1 MVFILNSDYVY
12 ARKRWVESFER
23 EIKMLREREV
33 KKKCVY
39 GKEKKKEK
47 RKKKKR
53 IKGKKEEWQEACE
66 EDDSSE

>member
-1 MVFILNSDYVY
+1 MVFILNSDYVC

-39 GKEKKKEK
+39 GKEKIK
-47 RKKKKR
+47 RKERKR
-53 IKGKKEEWQEACE
+53 KE
-66 EDDSSE
+66 